1 MNTRDLY
8 EKLRTTFECIDGV
21 PRAYMEIRCP
31 LPNQQIHIARFIY
44 ESVGVTMRGD
54 VEDLEPIL
62 CGWFWQKLVSGFPQE
77 QLEDRNVLIIFRRWP
92 QVVEYVDG
100 QGHAAAKLTTRLV
113 IPGEDLR
120 RIFGPAVKE
129 EGEFLYSL

>member
-1 MNTRDLY
+1 MNTRDLH
-8 EKLRTTFECIDGV
+8 EKLRHQFSCIDGV
-21 PRAYMEIRCP
+21 PRGYMEIHCP
-31 LPNQQIHIARFIY
+31 LPDQQIHVARFVY
-44 ESVGVTMRGD
+44 ESIGVTMRGQTED
-54 VEDLEPIL
+54 VEPIL
-62 CGWFWQKLVSGFPQE
+62 CGWFWQKLSTAFPQE
-77 QLEDRNVLIIFRRWP
+77 RMEDCDALIIFRRWP
-92 QVVEYVDG
+92 QVVEYIDG